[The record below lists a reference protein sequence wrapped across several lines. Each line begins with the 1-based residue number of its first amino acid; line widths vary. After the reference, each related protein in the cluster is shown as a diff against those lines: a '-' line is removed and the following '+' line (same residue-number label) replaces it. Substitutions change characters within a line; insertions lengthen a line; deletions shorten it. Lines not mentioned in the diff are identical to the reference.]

1 MSYPF
6 NNGNTCGRTSVIE
19 ESLIVNEE
27 QGTDNSG
34 DEDELLY
41 EVCDLYFYC
50 SCFGL
55 LTL

>member
-6 NNGNTCGRTSVIE
+6 NNGNCGRASVTA

-27 QGTDNSG
+27 QDTDNSG

-41 EVCDLYFYC
+41 EVCDFYFYC